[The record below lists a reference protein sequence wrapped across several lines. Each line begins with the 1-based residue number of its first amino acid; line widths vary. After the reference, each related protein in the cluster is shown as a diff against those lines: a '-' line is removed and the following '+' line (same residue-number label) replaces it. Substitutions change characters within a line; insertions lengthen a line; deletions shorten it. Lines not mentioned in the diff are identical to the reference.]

1 MVATTMASRLP
12 AVARSFTGS
21 PGVLGRRSATTQN
34 APRNR
39 HVLQQEGLD
48 HGRIVYLDDYG
59 CVIVAQKR
67 KHSNRSFVERVT
79 AGWAFHSTIKGLGP
93 LHFSSR
99 YRFHFQ

>member
-21 PGVLGRRSATTQN
+21 PGVLGRRSAATQN

-48 HGRIVYLDDYG
+48 HGRIVYLNDFG

-67 KHSNRSFVERVT
+67 KHSNRSFVERVS
-79 AGWAFHSTIKGLGP
+79 AGWGFLIIIKGFGRF
-93 LHFSSR
+93 HFSSR
-99 YRFHFQ
+99 NRLPFH